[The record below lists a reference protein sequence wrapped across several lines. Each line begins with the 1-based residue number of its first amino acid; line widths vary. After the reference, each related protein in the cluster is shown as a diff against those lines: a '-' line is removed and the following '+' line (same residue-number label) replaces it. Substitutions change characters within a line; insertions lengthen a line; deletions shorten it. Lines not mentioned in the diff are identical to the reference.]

1 MKITRSFL
9 PIAWM
14 VFLVIRGSGCKDSAR
29 QFGELSALAGNTTDK
44 GIFWHGFT
52 EVYERFFY
60 PLKYEPI
67 RICEI
72 GREETRYLNQ
82 NIEYAVLFA
91 KNSRQHSMTCI
102 FRKVKRE
109 PGPSSP
115 VRSFR

>member
-1 MKITRSFL
+1 MKKSHVFFL
-9 PIAWM
+9 TVW
-14 VFLVIRGSGCKDSAR
+14 LVVPLTWGAGCKDSAR
-29 QFGELSALAGNTTDK
+29 QFGELRALAGDKTDK
-44 GIFWHGFT
+44 GIFGHGFT

-72 GREETRYLNQ
+72 GRDEIRYLNQ

-115 VRSFR
+115 LRSFR